1 MPPVRRHRIGDQMPA
16 LTHAGPDPSAI
27 ALCRDLVAEVAPVD
41 CAILFG
47 SRALGGWDDQSDLDI
62 IVIHQ
67 AAGDDAQEPSLVGLA
82 INQLRQLHYP
92 GYLAYESPHHGVVD
106 GLIVSTP
113 EDYRARRR
121 TQNHVMARA
130 AREGLVF
137 CKEPGNEHRY
147 RHDGDVSNEW
157 ELVTRERLR
166 RAASTHRGM
175 EALRG
180 FSPWYALGD
189 PPARRHPIN
198 VHTSQGRDAY
208 GLLWNSGAALLS
220 ILGAVY
226 PRGSVAEMARS
237 IAPHDAGWRHDFR
250 SDLDRIDQ
258 YSGCGCEVV
267 ITNPIADVPAMWRHL
282 EADRDALWQRIRD
295 LSGYDLALDPGG
307 GQEPSP

>member
-16 LTHAGPDPSAI
+16 LSYAGPDPAAI
-27 ALCRDLVAEVAPVD
+27 ALCRDLVAEGPVD
-41 CAILFG
+41 CAILFE

-92 GYLAYESPHHGVVD
+92 GYLAYESPHHKVMN
-106 GLIVSTP
+106 GLMLETP
-113 EDYRARRR
+113 DNYRAQHR
-121 TQNHVMARA
+121 TQKHVMARA

-137 CKEPGNEHRY
+137 CKEPDNEHRY

-166 RAASTHRGM
+166 RAASANRM
-175 EALRG
+175 LADIPR
-180 FSPWYALGD
+180 FWPPSPASKF
-189 PPARRHPIN
+189 N
-198 VHTSQGRDAY
+198 VNTVHGRNAH

-226 PRGSVAEMARS
+226 PRNSVAEMARPS
-237 IAPHDAGWRHDFR
+237 PSMTPAGATSSRATLTA
-250 SDLDRIDQ
+250 S
-258 YSGCGCEVV
+258 
-267 ITNPIADVPAMWRHL
+267 TNTPTA
-282 EADRDALWQRIRD
+282 DALGSPLGGLRH
-295 LSGYDLALDPGG
+295 PGQPYVPRAPG
-307 GQEPSP
+307 PRRHRRFCR

>member
-16 LTHAGPDPSAI
+16 VTHAGADPSAV
-27 ALCRDLVAEVAPVD
+27 ALCRDLVAEAPPVD

-106 GLIVSTP
+106 GLIVETP

-189 PPARRHPIN
+189 PPARRHRIN
-198 VHTSQGRDAY
+198 VHTSQGCDAY

-226 PRGSVAEMARS
+226 PRARWRRWPGPSPRTTPAGGMISVATLTASTSTPVAGARWS
-237 IAPHDAGWRHDFR
+237 
-250 SDLDRIDQ
+250 
-258 YSGCGCEVV
+258 
-267 ITNPIADVPAMWRHL
+267 
-282 EADRDALWQRIRD
+282 
-295 LSGYDLALDPGG
+295 
-307 GQEPSP
+307 

>member
-16 LTHAGPDPSAI
+16 VTHAGPDPNAI

-137 CKEPGNEHRY
+137 CKEPSNEHRY

-189 PPARRHPIN
+189 PARP
-198 VHTSQGRDAY
+198 S
-208 GLLWNSGAALLS
+208 
-220 ILGAVY
+220 
-226 PRGSVAEMARS
+226 
-237 IAPHDAGWRHDFR
+237 APH
-250 SDLDRIDQ
+250 
-258 YSGCGCEVV
+258 
-267 ITNPIADVPAMWRHL
+267 
-282 EADRDALWQRIRD
+282 QRPHQ
-295 LSGYDLALDPGG
+295 PGA
-307 GQEPSP
+307 

>member
-16 LTHAGPDPSAI
+16 ITHAGPDPNAI
-27 ALCRDLVAEVAPVD
+27 ALCQDLMAQAPVD

-67 AAGDDAQEPSLVGLA
+67 VAGDDAQQPNVVGLT
-82 INQLRQLHYP
+82 INQLRHLHYP
-92 GYLAYESPHHGVVD
+92 GYLDYDSPHHEVMH
-106 GLIVSTP
+106 GLMLQTP
-113 EDYRARRR
+113 DNYRARRR

-137 CKEPGNEHRY
+137 CKEPDNEHRY

-166 RAASTHRGM
+166 RAASANRM
-175 EALRG
+175 LADIPR
-180 FSPWYALGD
+180 FW
-189 PPARRHPIN
+189 PPRPASKFN
-198 VHTSQGRDAY
+198 VNTVHGRNAHW
-208 GLLWNSGAALLS
+208 LLWNSGAALLS

-226 PRGSVAEMARS
+226 PRDSMAEMARS
-237 IAPHDAGWRHDFR
+237 IAQHDAGWSHIFQ

-258 YSGCGCEVV
+258 YSDCGCEVV
-267 ITNPIADVPAMWRHL
+267 VTDPIDDVLAMRQDL
-282 EADRDALWQRIRD
+282 QVDRDALWERIRD
-295 LSGYDLALDPGG
+295 LSGYDLTLDPAGA
-307 GQEPSP
+307 PPTS

>member
-16 LTHAGPDPSAI
+16 VTHAGPDPNAI
-27 ALCRDLVAEVAPVD
+27 ALCRDLVAEVPPVD

-113 EDYRARRR
+113 EDYRVRRR

-175 EALRG
+175 EVLRG
-180 FSPWYALGD
+180 LSPWYAEGD
-189 PPARRHPIN
+189 PPARRHRIN
-198 VHTSQGRDAY
+198 VHTSQGCDAY

-237 IAPHDAGWRHDFR
+237 IAPHDTGWRHDFR
-250 SDLDRIDQ
+250 NDLARIDQ

-267 ITNPIADVPAMWRHL
+267 VTDPIADVPAMWRDL
-282 EADRDALWQRIRD
+282 EVDRDALWVRIRE
-295 LSGYDLALDPGG
+295 LSGHDLAIDAG
-307 GQEPSP
+307 GQ

>member
-16 LTHAGPDPSAI
+16 ITHVGPDPNAI
-27 ALCRDLVAEVAPVD
+27 ALCQDLMAQAPVD

-92 GYLAYESPHHGVVD
+92 GYLAYESPHHGVMN
-106 GLIVSTP
+106 GLMLETP

-137 CKEPGNEHRY
+137 CKEPDNEHRY

-166 RAASTHRGM
+166 RAAIENRMLSEIPGSGPRIQSTG
-175 EALRG
+175 
-180 FSPWYALGD
+180 
-189 PPARRHPIN
+189 
-198 VHTSQGRDAY
+198 T
-208 GLLWNSGAALLS
+208 
-220 ILGAVY
+220 
-226 PRGSVAEMARS
+226 
-237 IAPHDAGWRHDFR
+237 
-250 SDLDRIDQ
+250 
-258 YSGCGCEVV
+258 
-267 ITNPIADVPAMWRHL
+267 T
-282 EADRDALWQRIRD
+282 
-295 LSGYDLALDPGG
+295 
-307 GQEPSP
+307 